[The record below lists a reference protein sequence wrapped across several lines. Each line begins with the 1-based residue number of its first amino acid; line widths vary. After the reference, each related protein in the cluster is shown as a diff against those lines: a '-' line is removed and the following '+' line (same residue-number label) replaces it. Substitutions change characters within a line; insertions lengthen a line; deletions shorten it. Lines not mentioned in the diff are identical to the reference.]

1 MNEGMRKEMKKGQVA
16 FLTGTHVV
24 NDLYQGAVPALLPF
38 MMLERGYSYSAVA
51 GITLAA
57 TGLSSVVQPAFGM
70 LVDRKSR
77 NWLVPTGF
85 VTAAAGIVVAAM
97 STTYIVTWLAIA
109 VAGIGIAAYHPPA
122 TNLARAAGGHSQKAM
137 SVFSV
142 GGTLGA
148 SLAPPFVTLVV
159 GSLGLSGGYLLA
171 VPAVVA
177 AIWWIVAQSRSAGT
191 GVDAES
197 AQSLSSQLAA
207 NGPVSDDWRSF
218 TRLVLV
224 TVCWSIPYVTTL
236 SLVSPYVLNGLDGSS
251 SSAAIVLS
259 SFTLAGAAGTLVGGA
274 LADRRGR
281 RASIRLGYLLAVPSL
296 ALLAAA
302 PNVAVAELGIV
313 CLGFAMFLPFAPQ
326 VTLAQ
331 DYLPNRPGT
340 ASGVT
345 LGLAMSVGGIA
356 SPLFGYLADH
366 FGPRM
371 TIGTTTAVLFVGA
384 VIAFTLRDRRLDPED
399 ETERELDVIA
409 LR

>member
-1 MNEGMRKEMKKGQVA
+1 MKKGQVA

-70 LVDRKSR
+70 LVDRMSR

-85 VTAAAGIVVAAM
+85 VTAATGIVVAAM

-109 VAGIGIAAYHPPA
+109 LAGIGIAAYHPPA

-191 GVDAES
+191 DAES

-236 SLVSPYVLNGLDGSS
+236 SLVSPYVLNGLNGSS

-259 SFTLAGAAGTLVGGA
+259 SFTLAGAAGTLLGGV

-302 PNVAVAELGIV
+302 PNVAIAELGIV

-366 FGPRM
+366 YGPRM
-371 TIGTTTAVLFVGA
+371 AIGATTAVLLVGA

>member
-1 MNEGMRKEMKKGQVA
+1 MKKGQVA

-85 VTAAAGIVVAAM
+85 VTAATGIVVAAM

-109 VAGIGIAAYHPPA
+109 LAGIGIAAYHPPA

-177 AIWWIVAQSRSAGT
+177 AIWWIVAQSRPAGT
-191 GVDAES
+191 GTDAES

-236 SLVSPYVLNGLDGSS
+236 SLVSPYVLNGLNGSS

-259 SFTLAGAAGTLVGGA
+259 SFTLAGAAGTLLGGV

-302 PNVAVAELGIV
+302 PNVAIAELGIV

-371 TIGTTTAVLFVGA
+371 AIGTTTAVLLVGA

>member
-1 MNEGMRKEMKKGQVA
+1 MKKGGQVA

-24 NDLYQGAVPALLPF
+24 NDLYQGGAVPALLPF

-177 AIWWIVAQSRSAGT
+177 AIWWMVAQSRSANT
-191 GVDAES
+191 GAAES
-197 AQSLSSQLAA
+197 AQSLSAQLAA

-236 SLVSPYVLNGLDGSS
+236 SLVSPFVLNALNGSS

-259 SFTLAGAAGTLVGGA
+259 SFTLAGAAGTLLGGV

-331 DYLPNRPGT
+331 DYLPNRPPGT

-371 TIGTTTAVLFVGA
+371 AIGGATTAVLFVGA

>member
-1 MNEGMRKEMKKGQVA
+1 MKKGQVA

-85 VTAAAGIVVAAM
+85 VTAATGIVVAAM

-109 VAGIGIAAYHPPA
+109 LAGIGIAAYHPPA

-191 GVDAES
+191 GTDAES

-207 NGPVSDDWRSF
+207 NGPVPDDWRSF

-236 SLVSPYVLNGLDGSS
+236 SLVSPYVLNGLNGSS

-259 SFTLAGAAGTLVGGA
+259 SFTLAGAAGTLLGGA

-302 PNVAVAELGIV
+302 PNVATAELGIV

-371 TIGTTTAVLFVGA
+371 AIGATTAVLLVGA

>member
-1 MNEGMRKEMKKGQVA
+1 MKKGQVA

-171 VPAVVA
+171 VPAAVA
-177 AIWWIVAQSRSAGT
+177 AIWWMVAQSRSANT
-191 GVDAES
+191 GAAES
-197 AQSLSSQLAA
+197 AQSLSAQLAA

-236 SLVSPYVLNGLDGSS
+236 SLVSPFVLNALNGSS

-259 SFTLAGAAGTLVGGA
+259 SFTLAGAAGTLLGGV

-302 PNVAVAELGIV
+302 PYVAVAELGIV

-371 TIGTTTAVLFVGA
+371 AIGATTAVLFVGA

>member
-1 MNEGMRKEMKKGQVA
+1 MKKGQVA

-85 VTAAAGIVVAAM
+85 VTAATGIVVAAM

-109 VAGIGIAAYHPPA
+109 LAGIGIAAYHPPA

-148 SLAPPFVTLVV
+148 SLAPPLVTLVV

-191 GVDAES
+191 GTDAES

-207 NGPVSDDWRSF
+207 NGPVPDDWRSF

-236 SLVSPYVLNGLDGSS
+236 SLVSPYVLNGLNGSS

-259 SFTLAGAAGTLVGGA
+259 SFTLAGAAGTLLGGV

-302 PNVAVAELGIV
+302 PNVATAELGIV

-371 TIGTTTAVLFVGA
+371 AIGATTAVLLVGA

>member
-1 MNEGMRKEMKKGQVA
+1 MKKGQVA

-148 SLAPPFVTLVV
+148 SLAHRLSRSWLAHSVCPAAIYSQFLQRWRLF
-159 GSLGLSGGYLLA
+159 GGLS
-171 VPAVVA
+171 
-177 AIWWIVAQSRSAGT
+177 
-191 GVDAES
+191 
-197 AQSLSSQLAA
+197 
-207 NGPVSDDWRSF
+207 
-218 TRLVLV
+218 
-224 TVCWSIPYVTTL
+224 
-236 SLVSPYVLNGLDGSS
+236 
-251 SSAAIVLS
+251 
-259 SFTLAGAAGTLVGGA
+259 
-274 LADRRGR
+274 
-281 RASIRLGYLLAVPSL
+281 PS
-296 ALLAAA
+296 
-302 PNVAVAELGIV
+302 
-313 CLGFAMFLPFAPQ
+313 
-326 VTLAQ
+326 
-331 DYLPNRPGT
+331 
-340 ASGVT
+340 
-345 LGLAMSVGGIA
+345 
-356 SPLFGYLADH
+356 
-366 FGPRM
+366 
-371 TIGTTTAVLFVGA
+371 
-384 VIAFTLRDRRLDPED
+384 RDRSTRVRPSQPS
-399 ETERELDVIA
+399 R
-409 LR
+409 

>member
-1 MNEGMRKEMKKGQVA
+1 MKKGQVA

-85 VTAAAGIVVAAM
+85 VTAATGIVVAAM

-109 VAGIGIAAYHPPA
+109 LAGIGIAAYHPPA

-191 GVDAES
+191 GTDAES

-207 NGPVSDDWRSF
+207 NGPVPDDWRSF

-224 TVCWSIPYVTTL
+224 TVCWSSPYVTTL
-236 SLVSPYVLNGLDGSS
+236 SLVSPYVLNGLNGSS

-259 SFTLAGAAGTLVGGA
+259 SFTLAGAAGTLLGGA

-302 PNVAVAELGIV
+302 PNVATAELGIV

-371 TIGTTTAVLFVGA
+371 AIGATTAVLFVGA

>member
-1 MNEGMRKEMKKGQVA
+1 M
-16 FLTGTHVV
+16 

-85 VTAAAGIVVAAM
+85 VTAATGIVVAAM

-109 VAGIGIAAYHPPA
+109 LAGIGIAAYHPPA

-177 AIWWIVAQSRSAGT
+177 AIWWIVAQSRPAGT
-191 GVDAES
+191 GTDAES

-236 SLVSPYVLNGLDGSS
+236 SLVSPYVLNGLNGSS

-259 SFTLAGAAGTLVGGA
+259 SFTLAGAAGTLLGGV

-302 PNVAVAELGIV
+302 PNVAIAELGIV

-371 TIGTTTAVLFVGA
+371 AIGTTTAVLLVGA

-399 ETERELDVIA
+399 ET
-409 LR
+409 

>member
-1 MNEGMRKEMKKGQVA
+1 MKKGQVA

-85 VTAAAGIVVAAM
+85 VTAATGIVVAAM

-109 VAGIGIAAYHPPA
+109 LAGIGIAAYHPPA

-177 AIWWIVAQSRSAGT
+177 AIWWIVAQSRPAGT
-191 GVDAES
+191 GTDAES

-236 SLVSPYVLNGLDGSS
+236 SLVSPYVLNGLNGSS

-259 SFTLAGAAGTLVGGA
+259 SFTLAGAAGTLLGGV

-302 PNVAVAELGIV
+302 PNVAIAELGIV

-345 LGLAMSVGGIA
+345 LGLAMSLGGIA

-371 TIGTTTAVLFVGA
+371 AIGATTAVLLVGA

>member
-1 MNEGMRKEMKKGQVA
+1 MPKEMKKGQVA

-177 AIWWIVAQSRSAGT
+177 AIWWMVAQSRSVNT
-191 GVDAES
+191 GVAES
-197 AQSLSSQLAA
+197 AQSLSAQLAA

-236 SLVSPYVLNGLDGSS
+236 SLVSPFVLNGLNGSS

-259 SFTLAGAAGTLVGGA
+259 SFTLAGAAGTLLGGV

-302 PNVAVAELGIV
+302 PHVAVAELGIV

-371 TIGTTTAVLFVGA
+371 AIGATTAVLFVGA

>member
-1 MNEGMRKEMKKGQVA
+1 MRKEMKKGQVA

>member
-1 MNEGMRKEMKKGQVA
+1 
-16 FLTGTHVV
+16 
-24 NDLYQGAVPALLPF
+24 

-171 VPAVVA
+171 VPAAVA
-177 AIWWIVAQSRSAGT
+177 AIWWIVAQSRSVNT
-191 GVDAES
+191 GAAES
-197 AQSLSSQLAA
+197 AQSLSAQLAA

-236 SLVSPYVLNGLDGSS
+236 SLVSPFVLNALNGSS

-259 SFTLAGAAGTLVGGA
+259 SFTLAGAAGTLLGGV

-371 TIGTTTAVLFVGA
+371 AIGATTAVLFVGA

>member
-1 MNEGMRKEMKKGQVA
+1 MKKGQVA

-24 NDLYQGAVPALLPF
+24 NDLHQGAVPALLPF

-85 VTAAAGIVVAAM
+85 VTAATGIVVAAM

-109 VAGIGIAAYHPPA
+109 LAGIGIAAYHPPA

-191 GVDAES
+191 GTDTES

-236 SLVSPYVLNGLDGSS
+236 SLVSPYVLNGLNGSS

-259 SFTLAGAAGTLVGGA
+259 SFTLAGAAGTLLGGV

-302 PNVAVAELGIV
+302 PNVALAELGIV

-356 SPLFGYLADH
+356 SPLFGYLADRY
-366 FGPRM
+366 GPRM
-371 TIGTTTAVLFVGA
+371 AIGATTAVLLVGA

>member
-1 MNEGMRKEMKKGQVA
+1 MPKEMKKGQVA

-85 VTAAAGIVVAAM
+85 VTAATGIVVAAM

-109 VAGIGIAAYHPPA
+109 LAGIGIAAYHPPA

-159 GSLGLSGGYLLA
+159 GSLGLSAGYLLA

-177 AIWWIVAQSRSAGT
+177 AIWWIVAQSRPAGT
-191 GVDAES
+191 GTDAES

-236 SLVSPYVLNGLDGSS
+236 SLVSPYVLNGLNGSS

-259 SFTLAGAAGTLVGGA
+259 SFTLAGAAGTLLGGV

-302 PNVAVAELGIV
+302 PNVAIAELGIV

-371 TIGTTTAVLFVGA
+371 AIGATTAVLLVGA

>member
-1 MNEGMRKEMKKGQVA
+1 MPKEMKKGQVA

-85 VTAAAGIVVAAM
+85 VTAATGIVVAAM

-109 VAGIGIAAYHPPA
+109 LAGIGIAAYHPPA

-177 AIWWIVAQSRSAGT
+177 AIWWIVAQSRPAGT
-191 GVDAES
+191 GTDAES

-236 SLVSPYVLNGLDGSS
+236 SLVSPYVLNGLNGSS

-259 SFTLAGAAGTLVGGA
+259 SFTLAGAAGTLLGGV

-302 PNVAVAELGIV
+302 PNVAIAELGIV

-345 LGLAMSVGGIA
+345 LGLAMSLGGIA

-371 TIGTTTAVLFVGA
+371 AIGATTAVLLVGA

>member
-1 MNEGMRKEMKKGQVA
+1 MKKGQVA

-77 NWLVPTGF
+77 NWLVPKGF
-85 VTAAAGIVVAAM
+85 VTAATGIVVAAM

-109 VAGIGIAAYHPPA
+109 LAGIGIAAYHPPA

-191 GVDAES
+191 GTDAES

-236 SLVSPYVLNGLDGSS
+236 SLVSPYVLNGLNGSS

-259 SFTLAGAAGTLVGGA
+259 SFTLAGAAGTLLGGV

-302 PNVAVAELGIV
+302 PNVAIAELGIV

-371 TIGTTTAVLFVGA
+371 AIGATTAVLLVGA

>member
-1 MNEGMRKEMKKGQVA
+1 MKKGQVA

-85 VTAAAGIVVAAM
+85 VTAATGIVVAAM

-109 VAGIGIAAYHPPA
+109 LAGIGIAAYHPPA

-191 GVDAES
+191 GTDAES

-207 NGPVSDDWRSF
+207 NGPVPDDWRSF

-224 TVCWSIPYVTTL
+224 TVCWSSPYVTTL
-236 SLVSPYVLNGLDGSS
+236 SLVSPYVLNGLNGSS
-251 SSAAIVLS
+251 SCAAIVLS
-259 SFTLAGAAGTLVGGA
+259 SFTLAGAAGTLLGGA

-302 PNVAVAELGIV
+302 PNVATAELGIV

-371 TIGTTTAVLFVGA
+371 AIGATTAVLFVGA

>member
-1 MNEGMRKEMKKGQVA
+1 MKKGQVA

-85 VTAAAGIVVAAM
+85 VTAATGIVVAAM

-109 VAGIGIAAYHPPA
+109 LAGIGIAAYHPPA

-191 GVDAES
+191 GTDAES

-207 NGPVSDDWRSF
+207 NGPVPDDWRSF

-236 SLVSPYVLNGLDGSS
+236 SLVSPYVLNGLNGSS

-259 SFTLAGAAGTLVGGA
+259 SFTLAGAAGTLLGGA

-302 PNVAVAELGIV
+302 PNVATAELGIV

-371 TIGTTTAVLFVGA
+371 AIGATTAVLFVGA

>member
-1 MNEGMRKEMKKGQVA
+1 
-16 FLTGTHVV
+16 
-24 NDLYQGAVPALLPF
+24 
-38 MMLERGYSYSAVA
+38 
-51 GITLAA
+51 
-57 TGLSSVVQPAFGM
+57 
-70 LVDRKSR
+70 
-77 NWLVPTGF
+77 
-85 VTAAAGIVVAAM
+85 
-97 STTYIVTWLAIA
+97 
-109 VAGIGIAAYHPPA
+109 
-122 TNLARAAGGHSQKAM
+122 
-137 SVFSV
+137 
-142 GGTLGA
+142 
-148 SLAPPFVTLVV
+148 
-159 GSLGLSGGYLLA
+159 
-171 VPAVVA
+171 
-177 AIWWIVAQSRSAGT
+177 
-191 GVDAES
+191 
-197 AQSLSSQLAA
+197 
-207 NGPVSDDWRSF
+207 
-218 TRLVLV
+218 
-224 TVCWSIPYVTTL
+224 VTTL
-236 SLVSPYVLNGLDGSS
+236 SLVSPFVLNALNGSS

-259 SFTLAGAAGTLVGGA
+259 SFTLAGAAGTLLGGV

-302 PNVAVAELGIV
+302 PNVAVAESGIV

-371 TIGTTTAVLFVGA
+371 AIGATTAVLFVGA

>member
-1 MNEGMRKEMKKGQVA
+1 MKKGQVA

-24 NDLYQGAVPALLPF
+24 NDLYQGTVPALLPF

-85 VTAAAGIVVAAM
+85 VTAATGIVVAAM

-109 VAGIGIAAYHPPA
+109 LAGIGIAAYHPPA

-177 AIWWIVAQSRSAGT
+177 AIWWIVAQSRPAGT
-191 GVDAES
+191 GTDAES

-236 SLVSPYVLNGLDGSS
+236 SLVSPYVLNGLNGSS

-259 SFTLAGAAGTLVGGA
+259 SFTLAGAAGTLLGGV

-302 PNVAVAELGIV
+302 PNVAIAELGIV

-371 TIGTTTAVLFVGA
+371 AIGATTAVLLVGA

>member
-1 MNEGMRKEMKKGQVA
+1 MKKGQVA

-85 VTAAAGIVVAAM
+85 VTAATGIVVAAM

-109 VAGIGIAAYHPPA
+109 LAGIGIAAYHPPA

-177 AIWWIVAQSRSAGT
+177 AIWWIVAQSRPAGT
-191 GVDAES
+191 GTDAES

-236 SLVSPYVLNGLDGSS
+236 SLVSPYVLNGLNGSS

-259 SFTLAGAAGTLVGGA
+259 SFTLAGAAGTLLGGV

-302 PNVAVAELGIV
+302 PNVATAELGIV

-371 TIGTTTAVLFVGA
+371 AIGATTAVLLVGA

>member
-1 MNEGMRKEMKKGQVA
+1 MKKGQVA

-85 VTAAAGIVVAAM
+85 VTAATGIVVAAM

-109 VAGIGIAAYHPPA
+109 LAGIGIAAYHPPA

-191 GVDAES
+191 GTDAES

-207 NGPVSDDWRSF
+207 NGPVPDDWRSF

-236 SLVSPYVLNGLDGSS
+236 SLVSPYVLNGLNGSS

-259 SFTLAGAAGTLVGGA
+259 SFTLAGAAGTLLGGA

-302 PNVAVAELGIV
+302 PNVAIAELGIV

-371 TIGTTTAVLFVGA
+371 AIGATTAVLLVGA

>member
-1 MNEGMRKEMKKGQVA
+1 
-16 FLTGTHVV
+16 
-24 NDLYQGAVPALLPF
+24 

-177 AIWWIVAQSRSAGT
+177 AIWWMVAQSRSANT
-191 GVDAES
+191 GAAES
-197 AQSLSSQLAA
+197 AQSLSAQLAA
-207 NGPVSDDWRSF
+207 NGPVPDDWRSF

-236 SLVSPYVLNGLDGSS
+236 SLVSPFVLNALNGSS

-259 SFTLAGAAGTLVGGA
+259 SFTLAGAAGTLLGGV

-281 RASIRLGYLLAVPSL
+281 RASIRLGYLLAAPSL

-302 PNVAVAELGIV
+302 PHVAVAELGIV

-371 TIGTTTAVLFVGA
+371 AIGATTAVLFVGA

>member
-1 MNEGMRKEMKKGQVA
+1 M
-16 FLTGTHVV
+16 

-85 VTAAAGIVVAAM
+85 VTAATGIVVAAM

-109 VAGIGIAAYHPPA
+109 LAGIGIAAYHPPA

-191 GVDAES
+191 GTDAES

-236 SLVSPYVLNGLDGSS
+236 SLVSPYVLNGLNGSS

-259 SFTLAGAAGTLVGGA
+259 SFTLAGAAGTLLGGV

-302 PNVAVAELGIV
+302 PNVAIAELGIV

-371 TIGTTTAVLFVGA
+371 AIGATTAVLLVGA

>member
-1 MNEGMRKEMKKGQVA
+1 MPKEMKKGQVA

-85 VTAAAGIVVAAM
+85 VTAATGIVVAAM

-109 VAGIGIAAYHPPA
+109 LAGIGIAAYHPPA

-177 AIWWIVAQSRSAGT
+177 AIWWIVAQSRPAGAGT
-191 GVDAES
+191 DAES

-236 SLVSPYVLNGLDGSS
+236 SLVSPYVLNGLNGSS

-259 SFTLAGAAGTLVGGA
+259 SFTLAGAAGTLLGGV

-302 PNVAVAELGIV
+302 PNVATAELGIV

-371 TIGTTTAVLFVGA
+371 AIGATTAVLLVGA

>member
-1 MNEGMRKEMKKGQVA
+1 MKKGQVA

-85 VTAAAGIVVAAM
+85 VTAATGIVVAAM

-109 VAGIGIAAYHPPA
+109 LAGIGIAAYHPPA

-159 GSLGLSGGYLLA
+159 GSLGLSAGYLLA

-177 AIWWIVAQSRSAGT
+177 AIWWIVAQSRPAGT
-191 GVDAES
+191 GTDAES

-236 SLVSPYVLNGLDGSS
+236 SLVSPYVLNGLNGSS

-259 SFTLAGAAGTLVGGA
+259 SFTLAGAAGTLLGGV

-302 PNVAVAELGIV
+302 PNVAIAELGIV

-371 TIGTTTAVLFVGA
+371 AIGATTAVLLVGA

>member
-1 MNEGMRKEMKKGQVA
+1 MKKGQVA

-85 VTAAAGIVVAAM
+85 VTAATGIVVAAM
-97 STTYIVTWLAIA
+97 STNYIVTWLAIA
-109 VAGIGIAAYHPPA
+109 LAGIGIAAYHPPA

-171 VPAVVA
+171 VPAAVA
-177 AIWWIVAQSRSAGT
+177 AIWWIVAQSRPAGT
-191 GVDAES
+191 GTDAES

-236 SLVSPYVLNGLDGSS
+236 SLVSPYVLNGLNGSS

-259 SFTLAGAAGTLVGGA
+259 SFTLAGAAGTLLGGV

-302 PNVAVAELGIV
+302 PNVAIAELGIV

-371 TIGTTTAVLFVGA
+371 AIGATTAVLLVGA
-384 VIAFTLRDRRLDPED
+384 VIAFTLRDRRLAPED

>member
-1 MNEGMRKEMKKGQVA
+1 MKKGQVA

-85 VTAAAGIVVAAM
+85 VTAATGIVVAAM
-97 STTYIVTWLAIA
+97 NTTYIATWLAIA
-109 VAGIGIAAYHPPA
+109 LAGIGIAAYHPPA

-191 GVDAES
+191 GTDAES

-236 SLVSPYVLNGLDGSS
+236 SLVSPYVLNGLNGSS

-259 SFTLAGAAGTLVGGA
+259 SFTLAGAAGTLLGGV

-302 PNVAVAELGIV
+302 PNVAIAELGIV

-371 TIGTTTAVLFVGA
+371 AIGATTAVLLVGA

>member
-1 MNEGMRKEMKKGQVA
+1 MKKGQVA

>member
-1 MNEGMRKEMKKGQVA
+1 MPKEMKKGQVA

-85 VTAAAGIVVAAM
+85 VTAATGIVVAAM

-109 VAGIGIAAYHPPA
+109 LAGIGIAAYHPPA

-191 GVDAES
+191 GTDAES

-207 NGPVSDDWRSF
+207 NGPVPDDWRSF

-236 SLVSPYVLNGLDGSS
+236 SLVSPYVLNGLNGSS

-259 SFTLAGAAGTLVGGA
+259 SFTLAGAAGTLLGGA

-302 PNVAVAELGIV
+302 PNVATAELGIV

-371 TIGTTTAVLFVGA
+371 AIGATTAVLFVGA

>member
-1 MNEGMRKEMKKGQVA
+1 MKKGQVA

-85 VTAAAGIVVAAM
+85 VTAATGIVVAAM

-109 VAGIGIAAYHPPA
+109 LAGIGIAAYHPPA

-177 AIWWIVAQSRSAGT
+177 AIWWIVAQSRPAGT
-191 GVDAES
+191 GTDAES

-236 SLVSPYVLNGLDGSS
+236 SLVSPYVLNGLNGSS

-259 SFTLAGAAGTLVGGA
+259 SFTLAGAAGTLLGGA

-296 ALLAAA
+296 VLLAAA
-302 PNVAVAELGIV
+302 PNVATAELGIV

-371 TIGTTTAVLFVGA
+371 AIGATTAVLLVGA

>member
-1 MNEGMRKEMKKGQVA
+1 MKKGQVA

-85 VTAAAGIVVAAM
+85 VTAATGIVVAAM

-109 VAGIGIAAYHPPA
+109 LAGIGIAAYHPPA

-191 GVDAES
+191 GTDAES

-207 NGPVSDDWRSF
+207 NDPVSDDWRSF

-236 SLVSPYVLNGLDGSS
+236 SLVSPYVLNGLNGSS

-259 SFTLAGAAGTLVGGA
+259 SFTLAGAAGTLLGGV

-302 PNVAVAELGIV
+302 PNVAIAELGIV

-371 TIGTTTAVLFVGA
+371 AIGATTAVLLVGA

>member
-1 MNEGMRKEMKKGQVA
+1 MKKGQVA

-85 VTAAAGIVVAAM
+85 VTAATGIVVAAM

-109 VAGIGIAAYHPPA
+109 LAGIGIAAYHPPA

-191 GVDAES
+191 GTDAES

-207 NGPVSDDWRSF
+207 NGPVPDDWRSF

-236 SLVSPYVLNGLDGSS
+236 SLVSPYVLNGLNGSS

-259 SFTLAGAAGTLVGGA
+259 SFTLAGAAGTLLGGV

-302 PNVAVAELGIV
+302 PNVVIAELGIV

-371 TIGTTTAVLFVGA
+371 AIGATTAVLLVGA

>member
-1 MNEGMRKEMKKGQVA
+1 MKKGQVA

-85 VTAAAGIVVAAM
+85 VTAATGIVVAAM

-109 VAGIGIAAYHPPA
+109 LAGIGIAAYHPPA

-191 GVDAES
+191 GTDAES
-197 AQSLSSQLAA
+197 AQPLSLQLAA

-236 SLVSPYVLNGLDGSS
+236 SLVSPYVLNGLNGSS
-251 SSAAIVLS
+251 LSAAIVLS
-259 SFTLAGAAGTLVGGA
+259 SFTLAGAAGTLLGGV

-302 PNVAVAELGIV
+302 PNVAIAELGIV

-371 TIGTTTAVLFVGA
+371 AIGATTAVLLVGA

>member
-1 MNEGMRKEMKKGQVA
+1 MKKGQVA

-85 VTAAAGIVVAAM
+85 VTAATGIVVAAM

-109 VAGIGIAAYHPPA
+109 LAGIGIAAYHPPA

-191 GVDAES
+191 GTDAES

-207 NGPVSDDWRSF
+207 NGPVPDDWRSF

-236 SLVSPYVLNGLDGSS
+236 SLVSPYVLNGLNGSS

-259 SFTLAGAAGTLVGGA
+259 SFTLAGAAGTLLGGV

-302 PNVAVAELGIV
+302 PNVATAELGIV

-371 TIGTTTAVLFVGA
+371 AIGATTAVLLVGA

>member
-1 MNEGMRKEMKKGQVA
+1 MKKGQVA

-85 VTAAAGIVVAAM
+85 VTAATGIVVAAM

-109 VAGIGIAAYHPPA
+109 LAGIGIAAYHPPA

-191 GVDAES
+191 DAES

-207 NGPVSDDWRSF
+207 NGPVSDDWRTF

-236 SLVSPYVLNGLDGSS
+236 SLVSPYVLNGLNGSS

-259 SFTLAGAAGTLVGGA
+259 SFTLAGAAGTLLGGV

-302 PNVAVAELGIV
+302 PNVAIAELGIV

-366 FGPRM
+366 YGPRM
-371 TIGTTTAVLFVGA
+371 AIGATTAVLLVGA